1 MWCITIW
8 MAAMSAGSKAPS
20 RKQEIH
26 NTRVSV
32 SFPAELYETLES
44 LAKEKRVS
52 LAWVVRDAA
61 AQYVTEQW
69 PLLGPPTSTSRR

>member
-1 MWCITIW
+1 MP
-8 MAAMSAGSKAPS
+8 AGSKTTA
-20 RKQEIH
+20 RKQEIQT
-26 NTRVSV
+26 TRVSV

-69 PLLGPPTSTSRR
+69 PLLGLPTSPTTKR